1 MNAEG
6 FVEVVLPG
14 KVEPE
19 GLQIRHGAV
28 PSTSPSP
35 PG

>member
-1 MNAEG
+1 MNTEEL
-6 FVEVVLPG
+6 VEVVLPG

-28 PSTSPSP
+28 PA
-35 PG
+35 PGRARS